1 MEEQMIKVTP
11 IPTGTAELKFA
22 QQCDA
27 DGRSALQRELDI
39 FLDKLWVGPWPIL
52 CWLIE
57 HPEGRFVVD
66 TGDTAWN
73 SVPGYLP
80 RWNPFFTKQVHIK
93 VAPYE
98 EIGARLHDMQIDPR
112 RDISGVILTHLHHD
126 HTGGLDQFPHTPI
139 IVPRACWDAYSGF
152 RGMMMGCLPQRWP
165 IWLKPRLIEINGP
178 REGSFASSYPIT
190 QDKRIF
196 LVPTPGHAIGHASVV
211 VRTEGL
217 TYFLAGDATY
227 TLDNLRQEKVDGVT
241 YDPGVSLATLKA
253 IKQFALL
260 EPTVILP
267 THDPSSESRLAS
279 REIYT

>member
-1 MEEQMIKVTP
+1 
-11 IPTGTAELKFA
+11 
-22 QQCDA
+22 
-27 DGRSALQRELDI
+27 
-39 FLDKLWVGPWPIL
+39 
-52 CWLIE
+52 
-57 HPEGRFVVD
+57 
-66 TGDTAWN
+66 
-73 SVPGYLP
+73 
-80 RWNPFFTKQVHIK
+80 
-93 VAPYE
+93 
-98 EIGARLHDMQIDPR
+98 MQIDPR

-126 HTGGLDQFPHTPI
+126 HTGGLDHFPHTPI

-211 VRTEGL
+211 VRTEGR